1 MTLVMTDK
9 PTTDTGINADS
20 GPRRISHLLV
30 TCLCLLYLALN
41 ISVLIH
47 TSQHPDLVTKMES
60 KDSRQYIE
68 IAEEFARGDFRMSY
82 VQTMP
87 HRQPLYPL
95 LLAPAVKF
103 WGDNPIALGSVNLL
117 VGLALLLC
125 FYYGVRRLFHSDT
138 IAAIG
143 SLLFIG
149 NPFMVDKISCR
160 LMTEPSHA
168 LVLVI
173 LILLFLAYVR
183 TGRPRYLLGIAA
195 AAGLD
200 YLSRTNGLFGAAATL
215 GVLFVYDLWR
225 LTKPRENETR
235 TGFAR
240 SRSLLL
246 SYLGATVMLVI
257 VTIPTWLPRYH
268 YFHNPVHHG
277 YLSNFMWV
285 DSYEEGHTGQIQSEF
300 TWKDY
305 ARSHS
310 AGDFFHR
317 WAEGFYRVYYDIPRH
332 AEHIRVLYF
341 LSLLGIVIAFAKR
354 RWEFCVLAACL
365 FIQLLP
371 IVWTSIT
378 TPGPRV
384 AYGTLLPFELFFA
397 TVGVSFILMLLT
409 RYARR
414 VMPARFPDPQ

>member
-1 MTLVMTDK
+1 MTDK
-9 PTTDTGINADS
+9 PTTNTGIKADS
-20 GPRRISHLLV
+20 GPRKASHILV
-30 TCLCLLYLALN
+30 ACLCLIYLALN

-47 TSQHPDLVTKMES
+47 TSRHPDLVTKMES

-68 IAEEFARGDFRMSY
+68 IAQEFARGDFRMSY

-117 VGLALLLC
+117 VGLALLIC
-125 FYYGVRRLFHSDT
+125 FYYGVRRLFQSDT
-138 IAAIG
+138 VAAIG

-149 NPFMVDKISCR
+149 NPFMVDKIARR

-173 LILLFLAYVR
+173 LILLFLGYVR
-183 TGRPRYLLGIAA
+183 TGRPLYLLGIAA

-225 LTKPRENETR
+225 LAKPRENDTR
-235 TGFAR
+235 TRFAR
-240 SRSLLL
+240 TRSVFLT
-246 SYLGATVMLVI
+246 YLGAAFVLMI
-257 VTIPTWLPRYH
+257 VTIPTWLPRYQ

-305 ARSHS
+305 AKSHS
-310 AGDFFHR
+310 VGDFFHR

-397 TVGVSFILMLLT
+397 TVGVSFVLTLLA

-414 VMPARFPDPQ
+414 VAPARFPDSQ

>member
-1 MTLVMTDK
+1 MTAPSAVKTETNPSLGAK
-9 PTTDTGINADS
+9 KLS
-20 GPRRISHLLV
+20 LLLV
-30 TCLCLLYLALN
+30 TCLSVIYLALN

-47 TSQHPDLVTKMES
+47 TAHHPDLVTKMES

-68 IAEEFARGDFRMSY
+68 IAQEFASGDFRMPY

-95 LLAPAVKF
+95 LLAPAVKY
-103 WGDNPIALGSVNLL
+103 WGENPIALGSVNLL

-125 FYYGVRRLFHSDT
+125 FYSGVRRLFHSET
-138 IAAIG
+138 VAAIS

-149 NPFMVDKISCR
+149 NPFMVDKIACR
-160 LMTEPSHA
+160 LMTEPLHA

-173 LILLFLAYVR
+173 LILLFLGYLR
-183 TGRPRYLLGIAA
+183 TGKAVYLLGTAA

-200 YLSRTNGLFGAAATL
+200 YLTRTNGLFATLATL
-215 GVLFVYDLWR
+215 GTLFVYDLWR
-225 LTKPRENETR
+225 LAKPRENDSR
-235 TGFAR
+235 PVFVR
-240 SRSLLL
+240 SRSVLLA
-246 SYLGATVMLVI
+246 YFGAALVAIVVTV
-257 VTIPTWLPRYH
+257 PTWLPRYH
-268 YFHNPVHHG
+268 YFHNPIHHG

-285 DSYEEGHTGQIQSEF
+285 DSYEEGHTGQIKSEY

-305 ARSHS
+305 AQSHS
-310 AGDFFHR
+310 ASDFLRR

-332 AEHIRVLYF
+332 AERIRVLYL
-341 LSLLGIVIAFAKR
+341 LSLLGIIVAFAKR
-354 RWEFCVLAACL
+354 RWDFCILAACL

-371 IVWTSIT
+371 IVWTTIS

-397 TVGVSFILMLLT
+397 TVGVSFVLTLLA

-414 VMPARFPDPQ
+414 IAPARFSDPQ